1 MNGSNAPQQIRVF
14 MHLSG
19 QRKTERK
26 VTMATQNQSFQA
38 ITESC
43 DECERETPHE
53 VSVQI
58 RTESQKREN
67 AEFSREP
74 YRVTE
79 CEICGETSSQRMNNA

>member
-1 MNGSNAPQQIRVF
+1 MLISAQGE
-14 MHLSG
+14 
-19 QRKTERK
+19 TERK

-43 DECERETPHE
+43 DECGRDTPHE

-79 CEICGETSSQRMNNA
+79 CQVCGESSSQRMNNA